1 MRSMF
6 WGLSALLALAACDDD
21 GIGAGPNGEADAA
34 IDQGVDQGADMADAA
49 LPDLGPTLEDHP
61 LALEADCD
69 PLVSSVCALPW
80 PSGKFLVAD
89 ADRVTGKTLQF
100 GATTLPAN
108 KDGVQMRPDHYT
120 RLDGYGVGV
129 PLMVILP
136 DLDGDQL
143 LGEADIADTL
153 ADDTDIVWLEVSATG
168 TRRIPYYAELDP
180 FAEDPAE
187 QILFV
192 RPAAILKPGTRYVVA
207 LRNLKDTAGET
218 ILPSKAFAALR
229 DGRAAESPYPG
240 LGDRQPEFDAIF
252 AELAAAGVDRGSLQL
267 AWSFNTASSQALH
280 GDMLT
285 IRRKGFEA
293 TGPDGPELSLTTIE
307 EYTEEQN
314 ADIWLD
320 ITGTM
325 KVPHFME
332 PWGTDM
338 FDRTHWA
345 MHRGPDDAPAQDGW
359 RDADIWIRVPHA
371 AKDGSPQ
378 GLVLYG
384 HGQQGRGN
392 QVRSGDKGPVANAHD
407 LIFFACDLAGMS
419 EEELNVTP
427 SILSDMNLFPWI
439 ADRLHQG
446 LLDYLLLTRAMMR
459 RAQDTEAFSSR
470 GIMIDD
476 SRVYYSGISQG
487 GIFGASFMALSQDVQ
502 HGHLGVPGAH
512 YFTLIGRSR
521 NFALLGT
528 FLSAS
533 YPALS
538 DQRVAMIAAQQL
550 WNKTDPVS
558 YYRHI
563 SAEPFE
569 DDSPR
574 RVLLTP
580 AKGDPQVSVLTA
592 EWPARSDVGVSILEN
607 YDPER
612 SVPLAET
619 ATYPHAGSGVV
630 LWQYGN
636 RWPAPG
642 AQPPEDDEA
651 GDPHSTPRRDAA
663 HNQQMVHF
671 WETGE
676 IIDVCDGSP
685 CGEY

>member
-1 MRSMF
+1 MWGDMMRSTI
-6 WGLSALLALAACDDD
+6 WGLAALLAAAGCDDGD
-21 GIGAGPNGEADAA
+21 GSPGDPSL
-34 IDQGVDQGADMADAA
+34 DQGVDMADAA
-49 LPDLGPTLEDHP
+49 ADLGPTLEDDP

-80 PSGKFLVAD
+80 PSDKYLVDD
-89 ADRVTGKTLQF
+89 ANRVTGKTMQF

-108 KDGVQMRPDHYT
+108 GDGVQLAPEMFT
-120 RLDGYGVGV
+120 QMDGYGVGV

-136 DLDGDQL
+136 NLDPDQL
-143 LGEADIADTL
+143 LGEFDIADTI
-153 ADDTDIVWLEVSATG
+153 ADGTDIVWLEVTDSGA
-168 TRRIPYYAELDP
+168 RRVPYYAELDP
-180 FAEDPAE
+180 FADDPAQ

-192 RPAAILKPGTRYVVA
+192 RPGEILKPNTRYVVA
-207 LRNLKDTAGET
+207 FRNLEDTDGEV
-218 ILPSKAFAALR
+218 ILPSAAFAALR
-229 DGRAAESPYPG
+229 DGRAAESPYPN
-240 LGDRQPEFDAIF
+240 LGDRQADFDAVF
-252 AELAAAGVDRGSLQL
+252 ADLEAAGVDRGSLQL
-267 AWSFNTASSQALH
+267 AWAFNTASSEALH
-280 GDMLT
+280 GDMLD

-293 TGPDGPELSLTTIE
+293 AGPDGPELTLTTVE

-314 ADIWLD
+314 AHIWLD

-332 PWGTDM
+332 EWGLDQ
-338 FDRTHWA
+338 FNRTHWA
-345 MHRGPDDAPAQDGW
+345 MHRGDDGKPAQNGW

-371 AKDGSPQ
+371 AKDGTPQ
-378 GLVLYG
+378 GLVMYG
-384 HGQQGRGN
+384 HGQQGRGS
-392 QVRSGDKGPVANAHD
+392 QVRSGDKGPVANENN

-419 EEELNVTP
+419 EEELAVTP
-427 SILSDMNLFPWI
+427 SILIDLNLFPWI

-459 RAQDTEAFSSR
+459 RAQSTEAFSSR
-470 GIMIDD
+470 DIVVDD
-476 SRVYYSGISQG
+476 TRVYYSGISQG
-487 GIFGASFMALSQDVQ
+487 GIFGASFMALTQDVQ

-521 NFALLGT
+521 NFNVLGT
-528 FLSAS
+528 LLASS
-533 YPALS
+533 YPKLN
-538 DQRVAMIAAQQL
+538 DQRVGMIAAQQL

-569 DDSPR
+569 NDAPR

-592 EWPARSDVGVSILEN
+592 EWPSRSDVGVAILEN
-607 YDPER
+607 YDTDRE
-612 SVPLAET
+612 VPLAQT

-636 RWPAPG
+636 AWPAPG
-642 AQPPEDDEA
+642 PQPPEEEEV
-651 GDPHSTPRRDAA
+651 GDPHSTARRDAL
-663 HNQQMVHF
+663 HNRQMVHF

-676 IIDVCDGSP
+676 IIDVCEGVP